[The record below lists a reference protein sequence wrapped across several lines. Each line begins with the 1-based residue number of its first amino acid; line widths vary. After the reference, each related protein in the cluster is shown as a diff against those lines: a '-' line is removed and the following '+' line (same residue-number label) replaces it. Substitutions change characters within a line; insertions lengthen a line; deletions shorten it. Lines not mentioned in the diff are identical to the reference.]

1 MSGQRAAGTRAA
13 LRLADGL
20 SPRHD
25 PVARLHRFQGEHPEV
40 QFTAP
45 HMGGRGRYVARVPAG
60 IIPGESRE
68 VTVSSMDLVGLMDQ
82 LDDYLP
88 SGDGKLDQATRRG
101 RTARGRPRRAAGVP
115 LSARWPAATGH
126 DVPSG
131 AGSPRRHRC
140 RVPGLRAADGRVR
153 APTVLGAGL
162 AGWHVMN
169 TDPPAL

>member
-88 SGDGKLDQATRRG
+88 SGDGKLDQA
-101 RTARGRPRRAAGVP
+101 
-115 LSARWPAATGH
+115 LSAAA
-126 DVPSG
+126 
-131 AGSPRRHRC
+131 
-140 RVPGLRAADGRVR
+140 PGEEEPHAEDPDA
-153 APTVLGAGL
+153 
-162 AGWHVMN
+162 
-169 TDPPAL
+169 PPACL